1 MQIVHLRLKKH
12 SSDHAVAELK
22 MLNTRGLTFQFHS
35 IERGGGGSQAPMVAM
50 AQSFSTLLLSSC
62 PSTPTR
68 IPSSSCSPPSRHH
81 GGRRRSR
88 SVAAASS
95 LHLSPEDVAELVR
108 NKVLIAATAA
118 SAVGQLCKPFTS
130 SGKDGAGVDLR
141 AAVRSGG
148 MPSTHSAAVVAVATS
163 LGLERGFADSIFG
176 MSVVFAAIVM
186 YDAQGVRREVGNHAR
201 VLNKLLTL
209 REKITQNP
217 DDNSSSNS
225 TSELHSSKP
234 ETVAEF
240 VSVAEKLGSS
250 SQGST
255 ANPYPIHSSRTKS
268 SRSNT
273 LQSSET
279 EVTEFTQLKEAYA
292 EECDRLSESVGHTEL
307 QVAAGALLGFL
318 VTLVVYAT
326 L

>member
-1 MQIVHLRLKKH
+1 
-12 SSDHAVAELK
+12 
-22 MLNTRGLTFQFHS
+22 
-35 IERGGGGSQAPMVAM
+35 M
-50 AQSFSTLLLSSC
+50 AQSLLPFSRLLPSSSSSPPTIPPLPSSC
-62 PSTPTR
+62 
-68 IPSSSCSPPSRHH
+68 SCSPPSR
-81 GGRRRSR
+81 RRRA
-88 SVAAASS
+88 VAAASS
-95 LHLSPEDVAELVR
+95 LHLAPEDIAELVW

-130 SGKDGAGVDLR
+130 SGKDGAAGVDLR

-148 MPSTHSAAVVAVATS
+148 MPSTHSA
-163 LGLERGFADSIFG
+163 
-176 MSVVFAAIVM
+176 
-186 YDAQGVRREVGNHAR
+186 GVRREVGNHAR

-217 DDNSSSNS
+217 DDNSLSSS

-234 ETVAEF
+234 ETVAEL

-250 SQGST
+250 QDSS
-255 ANPYPIHSSRTKS
+255 ANPFPIHSSGTKS
-268 SRSNT
+268 SRLNA

>member
-1 MQIVHLRLKKH
+1 M
-12 SSDHAVAELK
+12 
-22 MLNTRGLTFQFHS
+22 
-35 IERGGGGSQAPMVAM
+35 AM
-50 AQSFSTLLLSSC
+50 AQSLLGVPFSRLL
-62 PSTPTR
+62 
-68 IPSSSCSPPSRHH
+68 PSSSSSSPPTPTTIPPPPLPSSSWSPPSR
-81 GGRRRSR
+81 RRRR
-88 SVAAASS
+88 AVAAASS
-95 LHLSPEDVAELVR
+95 LHLAPEDIAELVR
-108 NKVLIAATAA
+108 NKKVLIAATAA

-130 SGKDGAGVDLR
+130 SGKDGAAGAFDLR

-209 REKITQNP
+209 REITQNP
-217 DDNSSSNS
+217 DSNSLSSS

-234 ETVAEF
+234 ETVAEL

-250 SQGST
+250 QGSS
-255 ANPYPIHSSRTKS
+255 ANPFPIHSSGTKS
-268 SRSNT
+268 SRLNA

-279 EVTEFTQLKEAYA
+279 EVTEFTQLKEAYT

-318 VTLVVYAT
+318 VTLVFYAT

>member
-1 MQIVHLRLKKH
+1 M
-12 SSDHAVAELK
+12 
-22 MLNTRGLTFQFHS
+22 
-35 IERGGGGSQAPMVAM
+35 
-50 AQSFSTLLLSSC
+50 
-62 PSTPTR
+62 
-68 IPSSSCSPPSRHH
+68 
-81 GGRRRSR
+81 
-88 SVAAASS
+88 
-95 LHLSPEDVAELVR
+95 
-108 NKVLIAATAA
+108 KVLIAATAA
-118 SAVGQLCKPFTS
+118 SALGQLAKPFTS
-130 SGKDGAGVDLR
+130 SGAGVDLR

-209 REKITQNP
+209 QEKMTQYP
-217 DDNSSSNS
+217 EDDCLANS
-225 TSELHSSKP
+225 TSKLHSSKP
-234 ETVAEF
+234 ETVAEL
-240 VSVAEKLGSS
+240 VPVPEKAGS
-250 SQGST
+250 SQGSIAST
-255 ANPYPIHSSRTKS
+255 YPRHSSGTSS
-268 SRSNT
+268 SRLNA

-279 EVTEFTQLKEAYA
+279 ELTELAELKEAYS
-292 EECDRLSESVGHTEL
+292 EECNRLSESVGHTEL